1 MLCDYLSN
9 LANTQ
14 NPDKAHKKY
23 ALFGCIELKNSVRAV
38 WAEHTRM
45 GIEQLQMQLRP
56 KIFQL
61 MFVFDEQCSQFVC
74 DAVDI
79 IAKLDFPERWDTL
92 MTDTVN
98 MMRDDNHRHN
108 YLCWSLIEANTK
120 KYVWLE
126 RSDEL
131 FSEIIKVINELHGKL
146 MYYTQGYLNQLCK
159 IFWLKKLLFWWF
171 PFLFCTKNLFLAR
184 NDNQGDPNLGIYLKI
199 YKKLLQVFR
208 HFSSQD
214 LHPYIEDNLSAWL
227 GILKGTLGA
236 HPGGLTGNV
245 MKIAGDGLEGLWFK
259 CKGEAINCIL
269 LYSTKY
275 QDDIMEMLQ
284 PFANEIW
291 GVCQQNA
298 SGNTKILVNSLKYF
312 RTFAQNEKFSGF
324 FEQNMFEFFTKLLL
338 PNFQPTEDAFD
349 AFENEADSY
358 VEALYDNVEICKRSE
373 MAAGFLRTLSRYHN
387 EKVQAII
394 FQVIGDYYNN
404 EKSKGITN
412 PTTEIVVLKLVFY
425 SLVTGYRKVTGTSE
439 ITMSQEIITATYTNI
454 VQPTLASVFNTIEQD
469 PLGTY
474 ANVHQI

>member
-1 MLCDYLSN
+1 MIS
-9 LANTQ
+9 
-14 NPDKAHKKY
+14 
-23 ALFGCIELKNSVRAV
+23 
-38 WAEHTRM
+38 
-45 GIEQLQMQLRP
+45 
-56 KIFQL
+56 IF
-61 MFVFDEQCSQFVC
+61 V
-74 DAVDI
+74 
-79 IAKLDFPERWDTL
+79 
-92 MTDTVN
+92 
-98 MMRDDNHRHN
+98 
-108 YLCWSLIEANTK
+108 
-120 KYVWLE
+120 
-126 RSDEL
+126 
-131 FSEIIKVINELHGKL
+131 
-146 MYYTQGYLNQLCK
+146 
-159 IFWLKKLLFWWF
+159 
-171 PFLFCTKNLFLAR
+171 CTKNFCLAR

-236 HPGGLTGNV
+236 QPGGLTGNV
-245 MKIAGDGLEGLWFK
+245 MKIAGDGLESLWFK

-425 SLVTGYRKVTGTSE
+425 SLVTGYRRVTGTSE

-474 ANVHQI
+474 TNVHQI